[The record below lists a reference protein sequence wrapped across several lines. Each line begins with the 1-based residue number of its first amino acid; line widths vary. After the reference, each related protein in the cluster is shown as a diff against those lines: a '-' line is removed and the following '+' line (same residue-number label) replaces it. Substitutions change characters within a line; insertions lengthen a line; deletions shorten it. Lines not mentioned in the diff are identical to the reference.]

1 MIIDATVVSDIAKL
15 QDRLVQLSR
24 EEPTS
29 IEEYNSIRM
38 EFDKLQLK
46 LNSLQSAVTA
56 AGLQQTVAM
65 IQQQVSQQS

>member
-1 MIIDATVVSDIAKL
+1 MIVDATVISDIAKL
-15 QDRLVQLSR
+15 QDRLMQLSR

-65 IQQQVSQQS
+65 IQQQASQQS

>member
-1 MIIDATVVSDIAKL
+1 MIIDAIVVSDIAKL

-56 AGLQQTVAM
+56 AGLQQTVNM
-65 IQQQVSQQS
+65 IQQQESQQP

>member
-1 MIIDATVVSDIAKL
+1 VVSDIAKL

-56 AGLQQTVAM
+56 AGLQQTVNM
-65 IQQQVSQQS
+65 IQQQESQQP

>member
-1 MIIDATVVSDIAKL
+1 MIIDATMVSDIAKL

-29 IEEYNSIRM
+29 IEEYNSIRL

-65 IQQQVSQQS
+65 IQQQASQQS

>member
-56 AGLQQTVAM
+56 ASLQQAVAM
-65 IQQQVSQQS
+65 IQQQASQQS

>member
-1 MIIDATVVSDIAKL
+1 MIIDATMVSDIAKL

-46 LNSLQSAVTA
+46 LNSLQSAVTV
-56 AGLQQTVAM
+56 AGLRQTVDM
-65 IQQQVSQQS
+65 ILQQASQQS

>member
-1 MIIDATVVSDIAKL
+1 MIIDATMVSDIAKL

-29 IEEYNSIRM
+29 IEEYNSIRL

-56 AGLQQTVAM
+56 AGLRQTVDM
-65 IQQQVSQQS
+65 IQQQASQQS

>member
-1 MIIDATVVSDIAKL
+1 MVIDATMVSDIAKL

-56 AGLQQTVAM
+56 VGLQQAVAM
-65 IQQQVSQQS
+65 IQQQESQQS

>member
-46 LNSLQSAVTA
+46 LNSLQSAVTV
-56 AGLQQTVAM
+56 AGLRQTVDM
-65 IQQQVSQQS
+65 ILQQASQQS

>member
-29 IEEYNSIRM
+29 IEEYNSIRT

-65 IQQQVSQQS
+65 IQQQASQQS